1 NQSFHIRDITQDITL
16 QVMMEAV
23 FGIYEGERAEKLK
36 HFLCAILEQGSTPW
50 RVIFLY
56 FPKLKET
63 FGISE
68 IWKRQMQKQ
77 QQADQLIYQEIKER
91 RENFDPQRTD
101 ILNLLMSAQDE
112 NGQTMTDAELR
123 DELMTLLVAGHET
136 TATATSWAFY
146 WIHKLPEVKEKLLAE
161 LDSLGENYDSNTVFK
176 LPYLT
181 AVCNE
186 ALRIYPVGMLTFPRR
201 VKTPIS
207 LCGYQL
213 EPGTIVMG
221 SIYLAHH
228 REDTYPEHEKFR
240 PERFLEKQF
249 SPYEFLPFGGG
260 SRRCI
265 GLAFAQMEMKLIL
278 AKVLKTW
285 SMKLVNTQE
294 IKPQRRGLVTGPS
307 SPIILEIQNIRQPKS
322 TVLKTTTV

>member
-1 NQSFHIRDITQDITL
+1 
-16 QVMMEAV
+16 
-23 FGIYEGERAEKLK
+23 
-36 HFLCAILEQGSTPW
+36 
-50 RVIFLY
+50 
-56 FPKLKET
+56 
-63 FGISE
+63 
-68 IWKRQMQKQ
+68 
-77 QQADQLIYQEIKER
+77 
-91 RENFDPQRTD
+91 
-101 ILNLLMSAQDE
+101 
-112 NGQTMTDAELR
+112 
-123 DELMTLLVAGHET
+123 AGHEN
-136 TATATSWAFY
+136 TAKSTSWAFY
-146 WIHKLPEVKEKLLAE
+146 LIHKLPEIAKKLLSE
-161 LDSLGENYDSNTVFK
+161 FDGLEENFDSNTVFK